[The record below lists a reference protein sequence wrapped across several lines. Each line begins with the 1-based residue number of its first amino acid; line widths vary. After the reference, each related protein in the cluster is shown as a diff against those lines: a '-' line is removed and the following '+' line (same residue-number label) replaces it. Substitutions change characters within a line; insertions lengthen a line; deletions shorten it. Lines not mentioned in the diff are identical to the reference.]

1 MTKIYNYLK
10 ISKQSFYQMLKRRMY
25 KQEETEQVIHLV
37 RQVRAD
43 HPRMSARDIYSKV
56 KPSTV
61 GRDQFEQICY
71 ENGLRVKQK
80 KNFRKTTDSTGVTR
94 FPNYL
99 KEVEV
104 TGVNQA
110 FVSDITYYEMGNRF
124 YYLTFIMDLFNREI
138 VGYSASD
145 NMRTESTTLPALDMA
160 IRLRGSDNL
169 KGTIIHSD
177 GGGQYYS
184 TEFKSLTGNLRMI
197 NSMAEE
203 VYENSHAERLNG
215 IIKNNYL
222 YPYDPTDFRSLKKSL
237 KKAVWMYNNEK
248 PHSSLQ
254 GNTPINYRKIIE
266 KKVNAI

>member
-1 MTKIYNYLK
+1 
-10 ISKQSFYQMLKRRMY
+10 MLKRRMY
-25 KQEETEQVIHLV
+25 KQEETEQIIHLV
-37 RQVRAD
+37 RQVRED
-43 HPRMSARDIYSKV
+43 HPRMSARDIYRKIQ
-56 KPSTV
+56 PTQL

-71 ENGLRVKQK
+71 NNGLRVKYR

-99 KEVEV
+99 KEIEV
-104 TGVNQA
+104 TGVNQV

-145 NMRTESTTLPALDMA
+145 NMRTESTTLPALNMA
-160 IRLRGSDNL
+160 IRLRGSENL
-169 KGTIIHSD
+169 KNTIIHSD

-184 TEFKSLTGNLRMI
+184 TDFISVTRENRMI

-203 VYENSHAERLNG
+203 VFENPHAERLNG

-222 YPYDPTDFRSLKKSL
+222 YPYGPGDFKSLRKSL
-237 KKAVWMYNNEK
+237 KRAVWMYNNEK
-248 PHSSLQ
+248 PHSSLK
-254 GNTPINYRKIIE
+254 GNTPINYIKNVE

>member
-1 MTKIYNYLK
+1 MKELYNYLR
-10 ISKQSFYQMLKRRMY
+10 ISKQSFYQMLKRRRF
-25 KQEETEQVIHLV
+25 KQEETEQIIHLV
-37 RQVRAD
+37 RQVRND
-43 HPRMSARDIYSKV
+43 HPRMSARDIYRKV
-56 KPSTV
+56 NPSFL

-80 KNFRKTTDSTGVTR
+80 KNFRRTTDSTGVTR

-99 KEVEV
+99 KEIEV
-104 TGVNQA
+104 TCVNQV

-124 YYLTFIMDLFNREI
+124 YYLTFIMDLYNREI

-145 NMRTESTTLPALDMA
+145 NMRTESTTLPALTMA
-160 IRLRGSDNL
+160 IKLRGSENL

-184 TEFKSLTGNLRMI
+184 TDFRSVTGDLQMI

-203 VYENSHAERLNG
+203 VYENPHAERLNG

-222 YPYDPTDFRSLKKSL
+222 YPYGPENFSSLKKSL

-248 PHSSLQ
+248 PHSSLR
-254 GNTPINYRKIIE
+254 GNTPINYRK
-266 KKVNAI
+266 KVNAI

>member
-1 MTKIYNYLK
+1 
-10 ISKQSFYQMLKRRMY
+10 MY
-25 KQEETEQVIHLV
+25 KQEETEQIIHLV

-43 HPRMSARDIYSKV
+43 HPRMSARDIYNKV

-71 ENGLRVKQK
+71 NNGLRVKQR
-80 KNFRKTTDSTGVTR
+80 KNFRKTTNSMGVTR

-110 FVSDITYYEMGNRF
+110 FVSDITYYEMENRF

-138 VGYSASD
+138 VGYSTSD
-145 NMRTESTTLPALDMA
+145 NMRTENTTLPALNMA

-184 TEFKSLTGNLRMI
+184 TEFKSLTRNTGMT

-203 VYENSHAERLNG
+203 VYENEHAERLNG

-222 YPYDPTDFRSLKKSL
+222 YPYGPTNFSSLRKSL

-248 PHSSLQ
+248 PHSALN
-254 GNTPINYRKIIE
+254 GNTPINYIKKTE